1 MANTIRLKRASGS
14 DPGASDLV
22 TGELAVRTD
31 TGKLFTKK
39 DDNSV
44 AEIGGGIS
52 DLVDD
57 TSPQLGGQ
65 LDTNGNN
72 VNFLDNNLLMIGTSN
87 DLVIYHDGSNSFI
100 SEQGTGSLQLNSNGT
115 GIELKTDSSEN
126 MAKFINNG
134 AVELYH
140 DNSKKF
146 DTIAE
151 GVRVHGDDG
160 GTAQLQ
166 LLADEGDDNPDYWRF
181 VAETDGTLNIQDFAT
196 GSYLNNIRLNS
207 GAGGVELYYNNSK
220 KFETASGGVAITGA
234 LDCTER
240 IDIDANNQPLRI
252 GASQNLQIVYT
263 GSAAEIKNIDASTPI
278 KIKVKDG
285 NEDAV
290 VCNANGSV
298 ELYYDNVKKVSTQ
311 TWGLEVIGN
320 IHADDNYYL
329 ILGSSNDF
337 NIYHNGSESYIL
349 NTGSNLNLGTTSGN
363 NVQIYGNNSARWIFT
378 YNGNFIPATNN
389 SYDIGDSSNR
399 VRNIYTND
407 LNLSNEGHGND
418 VDGTWGS
425 YTIQEGADDLFLI
438 NKRNGKKYKFNLT
451 EVG

>member
-146 DTIAE
+146 DTLAE
-151 GVRVHGDDG
+151 GVRVHGD
-160 GTAQLQ
+160 
-166 LLADEGDDNPDYWRF
+166 
-181 VAETDGTLNIQDFAT
+181 
-196 GSYLNNIRLNS
+196 
-207 GAGGVELYYNNSK
+207 
-220 KFETASGGVAITGA
+220 
-234 LDCTER
+234 
-240 IDIDANNQPLRI
+240 
-252 GASQNLQIVYT
+252 
-263 GSAAEIKNIDASTPI
+263 
-278 KIKVKDG
+278 
-285 NEDAV
+285 
-290 VCNANGSV
+290 
-298 ELYYDNVKKVSTQ
+298 
-311 TWGLEVIGN
+311 
-320 IHADDNYYL
+320 
-329 ILGSSNDF
+329 
-337 NIYHNGSESYIL
+337 
-349 NTGSNLNLGTTSGN
+349 
-363 NVQIYGNNSARWIFT
+363 
-378 YNGNFIPATNN
+378 
-389 SYDIGDSSNR
+389 
-399 VRNIYTND
+399 
-407 LNLSNEGHGND
+407 
-418 VDGTWGS
+418 
-425 YTIQEGADDLFLI
+425 
-438 NKRNGKKYKFNLT
+438 
-451 EVG
+451 

>member
-151 GVRVHGDDG
+151 GVRVHGDEG